1 MPVNLTFT
9 ADNARPI
16 ASDLL
21 TATIDSHLTVQ
32 GDVQGNLNAE
42 GTLHV
47 RRAEIQVPDK
57 FPASVAVLPVRNAP
71 PTGPAPGKRS
81 RAVAQ
86 ASLHAPATPAG
97 APATAAP
104 TAAQAPAASTA
115 TPPAA
120 TPAAAPGGPSAP
132 PAAPAT
138 SVALNITLDAP
149 QEVLVRGRGL
159 DVELGGT
166 IHIRGTAANP
176 QPSGGLTLRRG
187 TLSVV
192 GQTLTFTDGD
202 IDFTGASITDPNI
215 KLVATSSNNNI
226 IATVTVSG
234 TASNPKITLSS
245 VPELPQDEILAQLL
259 FHQGVGT
266 LSAFQVA
273 EIAAGL
279 AQLSGATSGAGDP
292 LASLRNTLGLDR
304 LTVGS
309 GSTGSPTLE
318 AGRYLA
324 PGVYLGAQQSATG
337 NGTQASIQIDIAKG
351 LKVVTTAGT
360 ATANATGAAS
370 SGDAAGVGLTYQFQ
384 Y

>member
-1 MPVNLTFT
+1 
-9 ADNARPI
+9 
-16 ASDLL
+16 
-21 TATIDSHLTVQ
+21 
-32 GDVQGNLNAE
+32 
-42 GTLHV
+42 
-47 RRAEIQVPDK
+47 
-57 FPASVAVLPVRNAP
+57 
-71 PTGPAPGKRS
+71 
-81 RAVAQ
+81 
-86 ASLHAPATPAG
+86 
-97 APATAAP
+97 
-104 TAAQAPAASTA
+104 
-115 TPPAA
+115 
-120 TPAAAPGGPSAP
+120 
-132 PAAPAT
+132 
-138 SVALNITLDAP
+138 LDAP

-166 IHIRGTAANP
+166 IHIRGTAAQP
-176 QPSGGLTLRRG
+176 QPSGSLALRRG

-202 IDFTGASITDPNI
+202 IDFTGASMTDPNI
-215 KLVATSSNNNI
+215 KLIATSSSNNI
-226 IATVTVSG
+226 TATVTVSG
-234 TASNPKITLSS
+234 TASDPKITLSS
-245 VPELPQDEILAQLL
+245 VPDLPQDEILAQLL

-279 AQLSGATSGAGDP
+279 AQLSGVTSGVGDP

-360 ATANATGAAS
+360 ATANATGASS
-370 SGDAAGVGLTYQFQ
+370 SGNAASVGLTYQFQ